1 MSEHFH
7 RQRQACGKKLCGGKL
22 FDACFFID
30 FVFHAATLTLFIK
43 CYPFIR
49 CVRLAIVVC
58 FESYIQFEQLKSI
71 ISDIKSALSL
81 YNKQKRVYLLASSF
95 IKVATK

>member
-30 FVFHAATLTLFIK
+30 FVFHAAT
-43 CYPFIR
+43 YPFIR